1 MKKILITCHEAPSS
15 YFEIFPSVNDPLY
28 QKHFSFFWDK
38 MFQQK
43 SQKKKEVKIGGC
55 VVEYKIKV
63 VKGEEIKRSLM
74 REVTEGSKS

>member
-1 MKKILITCHEAPSS
+1 
-15 YFEIFPSVNDPLY
+15 
-28 QKHFSFFWDK
+28 

-43 SQKKKEVKIGGC
+43 LQKKNEVKIGGC

>member
-1 MKKILITCHEAPSS
+1 
-15 YFEIFPSVNDPLY
+15 
-28 QKHFSFFWDK
+28 